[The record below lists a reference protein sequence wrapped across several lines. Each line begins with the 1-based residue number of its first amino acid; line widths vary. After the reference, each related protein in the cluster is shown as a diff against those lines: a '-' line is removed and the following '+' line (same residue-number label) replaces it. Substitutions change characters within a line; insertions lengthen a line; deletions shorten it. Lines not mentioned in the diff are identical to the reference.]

1 MVDECSRVVDECSR
15 VMDECSRVV
24 DEYIAAASV
33 NNLVCVLA
41 RLILPSPPN
50 LIHPFIHSFFAVIIT
65 TACSC
70 THSLYHSFH

>member
-24 DEYIAAASV
+24 DEYTAAASV

-41 RLILPSPPN
+41 
-50 LIHPFIHSFFAVIIT
+50 
-65 TACSC
+65 
-70 THSLYHSFH
+70 